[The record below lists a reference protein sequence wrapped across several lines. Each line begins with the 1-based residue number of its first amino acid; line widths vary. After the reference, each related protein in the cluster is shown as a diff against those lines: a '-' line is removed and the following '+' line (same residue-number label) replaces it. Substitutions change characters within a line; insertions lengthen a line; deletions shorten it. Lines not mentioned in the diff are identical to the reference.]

1 MMQMEQPQLPVGRP
15 VKPRG
20 HLKQAGKVAGL
31 CLFSLSAFLLAF
43 PSLVVGAF
51 VWWITGLLEDSEE
64 FWRWIWTVSLLGA
77 VIYVVWNW
85 LSSPLPWLFS
95 LMLHGNAQGLGLLWL
110 FHLLLAPA
118 CASLLGAVY
127 PRLETPPA
135 LLSQPKSLSLAEVE
149 QEEREQERQ
158 AIHYIEEMNSALR
171 SRQPAQYPAVVH
183 ALPST
188 YEALATFEG
197 GELSELVYAG
207 NFCLLPDM
215 LETHGV
221 LVGEP
226 KQGKTYTLLQLA
238 RIARVYG
245 RKVFFLDLKGSR
257 RTAALFLAV
266 MTSLGIKNVKLFPLE
281 AYDGWRGDPQALYNR
296 LMEQIDPSSHP
307 FYRSGVGAT
316 AISLALKAP
325 GGPPRSSVQFL
336 ERLDH
341 DWLKAAYATDPQALR
356 EIRDIAPHIG
366 GVALVFAGFFRGIAG
381 ALDGSWAFDDVEVCY
396 IGVDGTANKEEAAAL
411 GRYILEDAAHY
422 ATSRKPDDER
432 ALLIVDEF
440 GVLRSTNAT
449 DLFERT
455 REAGLSIYAASQSY
469 HALGRER
476 DHVLAAAAIKILHR
490 SGNPEPIIKY
500 AGQRERFTFSRGVG
514 MSGGDDEEVLR
525 PMSNRPA
532 GEPGLHT
539 VARPNKE
546 YTVPVE
552 DVQQLQVGHAVFIS
566 GGKSAYIQVHL
577 LNLPHALVQAA
588 ARLVSQTP
596 RFQPASPPVLA
607 PQPQGQPSQQ
617 QAQGQTIGSAPQGAL
632 SPTSPSK
639 SQGKASSQKK
649 GKKAQQGQQGQQA
662 SQDFFQ

>member
-1 MMQMEQPQLPVGRP
+1 MMQMEQPQLPVGQP
-15 VKPRG
+15 AKPRG
-20 HLKQAGKVAGL
+20 YLKQLKKAGKIACL
-31 CLFSLSAFLLAF
+31 CLFSLIAFLLAF
-43 PSLVVGAF
+43 PSLIVGAF
-51 VWWITGLLEDSEE
+51 VWWIASLLEDSGE
-64 FWRWIWTVSLLGA
+64 FWRWVWTVSLLGA
-77 VIYVVWNW
+77 VVYVIWNW
-85 LSSPLPWLFS
+85 LLSPFPWLFS
-95 LMLHGNAQGLGLLWL
+95 FLLHGNMQGLGLLWL

-118 CASLLGAVY
+118 CASLLGIIY
-127 PRLETPPA
+127 PRLEIAPA
-135 LLSQPKSLSLAEVE
+135 FLSEPKSLSPAEAE
-149 QEEREQERQ
+149 REEREQERQ
-158 AIHYIEEMNSALR
+158 AILYIEEMNTALR
-171 SRQPAQYPAVVH
+171 SRQSAQSPAVVH

-188 YEALATFEG
+188 YEALGVFEG

-207 NFCLLPDM
+207 NLCLLPDM

-257 RTAALFLAV
+257 KTAALFLAV

-325 GGPPRSSVQFL
+325 GGPPRSSMQFL

-381 ALDGSWAFDDVEVCY
+381 ALDGSWAFDDIEACY

-476 DHVLAAAAIKILHR
+476 DHVLAASAIKILHR

-514 MSGGDDEEVLR
+514 MSGGDDEEALR
-525 PMSNRPA
+525 PMANRPA

-552 DVQQLQVGHAVFIS
+552 DVQQLQVGHAVLIS

-577 LNLPHALVQAA
+577 LSLPHALVQAA
-588 ARLVSQTP
+588 TRLLSQAP
-596 RFQPASPPVLA
+596 RFQPAPPPVLV
-607 PQPQGQPSQQ
+607 PQPQGQTSQQ
-617 QAQGQTIGSAPQGAL
+617 QAQAQATGSAPQGAL
-632 SPTSPSK
+632 SPASPSK
-639 SQGKASSQKK
+639 SQGKAGSQRK
-649 GKKAQQGQQGQQA
+649 GKNGQQA